1 MRSVDQ
7 NKTSDSAN
15 MAQTELSRVAEEVTT
30 ITPSPVPDQDIQL
43 VIYLKKKLSNLV
55 GGCEPLTKSGTQ

>member
-15 MAQTELSRVAEEVTT
+15 MAQIELSRAAEEVTT
-30 ITPSPVPDQDIQL
+30 IRLSPAPDQDIQL
-43 VIYLKKKLSNLV
+43 VIYLNKIIRS
-55 GGCEPLTKSGTQ
+55 SWRM

>member
-7 NKTSDSAN
+7 DNTSNSVN

-30 ITPSPVPDQDIQL
+30 IRLSPAPDQGIQQ
-43 VIYLKKKLSNLV
+43 VIYLNKIIRYSWR
-55 GGCEPLTKSGTQ
+55 T